1 MNKMNGED
9 KSETVT
15 IGGKKIPLIQATSI
29 TTIKHKETGVI
40 YKDDEEWKSLG
51 IDPSLIKRD
60 VLVEMPRLD
69 LYGKTK

>member
-1 MNKMNGED
+1 MDTIKHNGKD
-9 KSETVT
+9 IPVLNAKVT
-15 IGGKKIPLIQATSI
+15 

-40 YKDDEEWKSLG
+40 YKDDEEWKGLG

-60 VLVEMPRLD
+60 VLVELPRLD

>member
-1 MNKMNGED
+1 MDTIKHNGKD
-9 KSETVT
+9 IPVLNAKVT
-15 IGGKKIPLIQATSI
+15 
-29 TTIKHKETGVI
+29 TTIKHKESGVI
-40 YKDDEEWKSLG
+40 YKDDEEWKKLG

>member
-1 MNKMNGED
+1 MDTIKHNGKD
-9 KSETVT
+9 IPVLNARVT
-15 IGGKKIPLIQATSI
+15 

-40 YKDDEEWKSLG
+40 YKDDEEWKTLG
-51 IDPSLIKRD
+51 IDPTLIKRD

>member
-1 MNKMNGED
+1 MDTIKHNGKD
-9 KSETVT
+9 LPVLNAKVT
-15 IGGKKIPLIQATSI
+15 

-40 YKDDEEWKSLG
+40 YKDDEEWKRLG

>member
-1 MNKMNGED
+1 MDTIKHNGKD
-9 KSETVT
+9 IPVLHAKVT
-15 IGGKKIPLIQATSI
+15 

-40 YKDDEEWKSLG
+40 YKDDEEWKTLG

>member
-1 MNKMNGED
+1 MDTIKHNGKD
-9 KSETVT
+9 IPVLNAKVT
-15 IGGKKIPLIQATSI
+15 

-40 YKDDEEWKSLG
+40 YKDDEEWKRLG
-51 IDPSLIKRD
+51 IEPSLIKRD

>member
-1 MNKMNGED
+1 MDTIKHNGKD
-9 KSETVT
+9 IPVLNARVT
-15 IGGKKIPLIQATSI
+15 

-40 YKDDEEWKSLG
+40 YKDEEEWKALG
-51 IDPSLIKRD
+51 IDTSLIKRD

>member
-1 MNKMNGED
+1 MDTIKHNGKD
-9 KSETVT
+9 LPVLNAKVT
-15 IGGKKIPLIQATSI
+15 

-40 YKDDEEWKSLG
+40 YKDDEEWKTLG

>member
-1 MNKMNGED
+1 MDTIKHNGKD
-9 KSETVT
+9 IPVLNASVT
-15 IGGKKIPLIQATSI
+15 

-40 YKDDEEWKSLG
+40 YKDDEEWKALG

>member
-1 MNKMNGED
+1 MDTIKHNGKD
-9 KSETVT
+9 IPVLNAKVT
-15 IGGKKIPLIQATSI
+15 
-29 TTIKHKETGVI
+29 TTIKHKETGVV
-40 YKDDEEWKSLG
+40 YKDDEEWKGLG

>member
-1 MNKMNGED
+1 MDTIKHNGKD
-9 KSETVT
+9 LPVLNAKVT
-15 IGGKKIPLIQATSI
+15 

-40 YKDDEEWKSLG
+40 YKDDEEWKKLG

>member
-1 MNKMNGED
+1 MDTIKHNGKD
-9 KSETVT
+9 IPVLKAKVT
-15 IGGKKIPLIQATSI
+15 

-40 YKDDEEWKSLG
+40 YKDEEEWKTLG
-51 IDPSLIKRD
+51 IDPVLIKRD

>member
-1 MNKMNGED
+1 MDTIKHNGKD
-9 KSETVT
+9 IPVLNAKVT
-15 IGGKKIPLIQATSI
+15 
-29 TTIKHKETGVI
+29 TTIKHKESGVI
-40 YKDDEEWKSLG
+40 YKDDEEWKALG

>member
-1 MNKMNGED
+1 MDTIKHNGKD
-9 KSETVT
+9 LPVLNAKVT
-15 IGGKKIPLIQATSI
+15 
-29 TTIKHKETGVI
+29 TTIKHKESGVI
-40 YKDDEEWKSLG
+40 YKDDEEWKRLG

>member
-1 MNKMNGED
+1 MDTIKHNGKD
-9 KSETVT
+9 IPVLNARVT
-15 IGGKKIPLIQATSI
+15 

-40 YKDDEEWKSLG
+40 YKDDEEWKALG

-60 VLVEMPRLD
+60 VLVVMPRLD

>member
-1 MNKMNGED
+1 MDTIKHNRKDIPVLNA
-9 KSETVT
+9 KVT
-15 IGGKKIPLIQATSI
+15 

-40 YKDDEEWKSLG
+40 YKDDEEWKGLG

>member
-1 MNKMNGED
+1 MDTIKHNGKD
-9 KSETVT
+9 IPVLNARVT
-15 IGGKKIPLIQATSI
+15 

-40 YKDDEEWKSLG
+40 YKDDEEWKALG
-51 IDPSLIKRD
+51 VEPSLIKRD